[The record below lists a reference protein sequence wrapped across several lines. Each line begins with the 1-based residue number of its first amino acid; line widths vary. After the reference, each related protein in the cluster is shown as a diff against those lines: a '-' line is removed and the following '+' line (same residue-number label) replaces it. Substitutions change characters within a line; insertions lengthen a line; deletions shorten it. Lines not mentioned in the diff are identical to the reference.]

1 MRKGGFVVC
10 IAIVC
15 ALSSGAF
22 ADLGQAEGF
31 LIGAGNGVTLL
42 TDGAADNVNIV
53 IVDNSQDASSPTG
66 RVTAMQSETGS
77 LVQGTSAVGTS
88 GIFETV
94 QGAGAVGE
102 QWQFAPN
109 FGGLGAQGQDLDAN
123 LGQEV
128 LKLGGVG
135 NVLAV
140 QAFIGCQVQFIITP
154 FGISANVQY
163 VGVGLFDG
171 LGGGP
176 DSTTGVSAGA
186 NIGAGQF

>member
-15 ALSSGAF
+15 VLSSGAF
-22 ADLGQAEGF
+22 AAIGQAEGF

-42 TDGAADNVNIV
+42 TDGAAENVNVV
-53 IVDNSQDASSPTG
+53 IVENSQDASSPSG

-77 LVQGTSAVGTS
+77 LVQGTSAVGMS
-88 GIFETV
+88 GIFEAV

-109 FGGLGAQGQDLDAN
+109 FGSLGVQSQYLDVGLGQD
-123 LGQEV
+123 V
-128 LKLGGVG
+128 VKLGGVG
-135 NVLAV
+135 NVIAV
-140 QAFIGCQVQFIITP
+140 QALIGCQVQFIITP
-154 FGISANVQY
+154 FGISANIQY
-163 VGVGLFDG
+163 VGVALFDG

-176 DSTTGVSAGA
+176 DANTAVSAGA